1 MCPIFIHLI
10 QIQILKNRSE
20 TMEKEHN
27 RIDGLNLKK
36 RKTKDK
42 KESDRNK
49 SNEVNE
55 NLENC
60 YFDKTNK

>member
-10 QIQILKNRSE
+10 QLY
-20 TMEKEHN
+20 TKEQKRDHEYHN

-42 KESDRNK
+42 KEPDRNK